1 MSTSEW
7 NSLVVSKGNS
17 FWGCSRFLK
26 YRSEQV
32 QIHTEE
38 AFWRWITTYMKEVEK
53 RPVICQG
60 DYGSNEWMGTF
71 SRAKIHI
78 ISQTY
83 WIEYRTSLNSLR
95 SCTPEHSAN
104 QLFLYL
110 HMWPSLA
117 PNFLSLNNLTVQNF
131 NNSHTLSV
139 NFCSSYMLLL
149 FLCPGIFFPPSLP
162 FQILPNLQASASL
175 WQSQGGCL
183 KPFRQGGSSV
193 FYSQSILKFL
203 FGCTVTLSRLSRK
216 LF

>member
-1 MSTSEW
+1 M
-7 NSLVVSKGNS
+7 VSKDNS

-60 DYGSNEWMGTF
+60 DYGSNEWMGMF

-78 ISQTY
+78 IFQTY

-110 HMWPSLA
+110 HIWPSLA

-149 FLCPGIFFPPSLP
+149 LLCPGMFFFSHLCLFKSYLIFWLQLHCDNHKEAVSSPSDKVDPLFFTP
-162 FQILPNLQASASL
+162 RAFWNS
-175 WQSQGGCL
+175 CL
-183 KPFRQGGSSV
+183 V
-193 FYSQSILKFL
+193 
-203 FGCTVTLSRLSRK
+203 V
-216 LF
+216 